1 MKVLVVESEE
11 WVRDLLVPWL
21 QDAGFQ
27 VVVCPGPQGP
37 DFSCP
42 GATKEGCPLA
52 EGAELI
58 VLDLE
63 LESDLL
69 MCGVAGWELLHYYR
83 SLDKPVVVLTGF
95 EDAIRPLPG
104 DRIAVLP
111 RPPDRD
117 GLVEAIRVLLL
128 TKELHPA
135 SERET
140 IQEVEVA
147 GDGSDG
153 RTTR

>member
-1 MKVLVVESEE
+1 MSVLVVESEE
-11 WVRDLLVPWL
+11 WIRDLLVPWL
-21 QDAGFQ
+21 EDAGFD
-27 VVVCPGPQGP
+27 VISCPGPQGP
-37 DFSCP
+37 EFVCA
-42 GATKEGCPLA
+42 GATKEGCSLA
-52 EGAELI
+52 EDAELI

-69 MCGVAGWELLHYYR
+69 ACGVAGWELLHYYR

-95 EDAIRPLPG
+95 EDAIRPLPS

-128 TKELHPA
+128 SKELRPA
-135 SERET
+135 PERET

-147 GDGSDG
+147 GVGPDG

>member
-1 MKVLVVESEE
+1 MSVLVVESEE
-11 WVRDLLVPWL
+11 WARELLVPWL
-21 QDAGFQ
+21 EDAGFQ
-27 VVVCPGPQGP
+27 VAVCPGPQGP
-37 DFSCP
+37 DFMCA
-42 GATKEGCPLA
+42 GATKEGCPQA
-52 EGAELI
+52 KDAELI

-69 MCGVAGWELLHYYR
+69 MCGVAAWELLHYYR

-104 DRIAVLP
+104 DRIAVLS

-117 GLVEAIRVLLL
+117 RLVEAVRVLLL
-128 TKELHPA
+128 TKELHPEP
-135 SERET
+135 ERET

-147 GDGSDG
+147 GVGPHG

>member
-1 MKVLVVESEE
+1 MSVLVVESEE
-11 WVRDLLVPWL
+11 WIRDLLVLWL
-21 QDAGFQ
+21 EDAGFD
-27 VVVCPGPQGP
+27 VMTCPGPRGP
-37 DFSCP
+37 EFSCA

-63 LESDLL
+63 LESDFL

-95 EDAIRPLPG
+95 EDAIRPLPS

-128 TKELHPA
+128 TKELHPTP
-135 SERET
+135 ERET

-147 GDGSDG
+147 GVGPHG

>member
-1 MKVLVVESEE
+1 MKVLVVESEG

-21 QDAGFQ
+21 EDAGFD
-27 VVVCPGPQGP
+27 VMTCPGPQGP
-37 DFSCP
+37 EFVCA

-52 EGAELI
+52 EDAELI

-69 MCGVAGWELLHYYR
+69 MCGVAAWELLHYYG

-117 GLVEAIRVLLL
+117 GLVEAIRVLIL

-135 SERET
+135 PERET
-140 IQEVEVA
+140 IQEVEVV
-147 GDGSDG
+147 GVGSDD